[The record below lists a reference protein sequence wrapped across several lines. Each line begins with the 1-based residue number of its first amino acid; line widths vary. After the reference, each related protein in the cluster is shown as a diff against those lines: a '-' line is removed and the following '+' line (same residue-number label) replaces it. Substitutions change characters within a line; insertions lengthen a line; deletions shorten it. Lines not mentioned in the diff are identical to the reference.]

1 MNFVGPHT
9 VTDHSAD
16 VRRQM
21 SGDICQISEV
31 GYQSLRKILPQHLTS
46 DFRYMRFVLGLALLI
61 LMLISC
67 ASSQKKEEPFEPEA
81 WLARADRLIEQGE
94 FQEARNLLLEVKNRD
109 TTMKFGPRAQL
120 KIAESYIKEE
130 EPELAIEE
138 YRKFLREFPDHSY
151 APYAQYQIAQL
162 YFQDIRGP
170 ERGYGAAKK
179 ALEEFER
186 LKTLYPRN
194 PYRDIID
201 LKIEKCRDIIAA
213 YEFMVGKFY
222 FKKGSFRAARGRL
235 EGLIKNF
242 PDYKDMPEVLYLLWK
257 SYLELGE
264 KDLAQ
269 ETFTKL
275 ITRYPDSKEAKK
287 AKLEQPLNN
296 P

>member
-1 MNFVGPHT
+1 MF
-9 VTDHSAD
+9 
-16 VRRQM
+16 
-21 SGDICQISEV
+21 
-31 GYQSLRKILPQHLTS
+31 L
-46 DFRYMRFVLGLALLI
+46 
-61 LMLISC
+61 LMLVFISC

-81 WLARADRLIEQGE
+81 WLTRAERLIEQGE

-109 TTMKFGPRAQL
+109 TTMKFGPKAQL

-130 EPELAIEE
+130 ELELGIEE
-138 YRKFLREFPDHSY
+138 YRKFLREYPDHSY

-194 PYRDIID
+194 PYREIID
-201 LKIEKCRDIIAA
+201 LKIERCREVIAA
-213 YEFMVGKFY
+213 YEFMVGMFY
-222 FKKGSFRAARGRL
+222 FKKGSYRAAKGRF

-242 PDYKDMPEVLYLLWK
+242 PDYKNMPEVLYHLWK

-264 KDLAQ
+264 KELAKD
-269 ETFTKL
+269 TFSKL
-275 ITRYPDSKEAKK
+275 ITKYPDSKEAKK
-287 AKLEQPLNN
+287 AKKESKDDLLN
-296 P
+296 